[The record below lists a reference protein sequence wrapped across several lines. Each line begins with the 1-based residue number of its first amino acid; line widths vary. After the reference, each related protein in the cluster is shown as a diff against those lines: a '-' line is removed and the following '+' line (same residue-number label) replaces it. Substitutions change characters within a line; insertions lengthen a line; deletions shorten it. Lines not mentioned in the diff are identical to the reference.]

1 MSCRLS
7 PPHLGPMLSQC
18 YFPEDF
24 AKVNMQ
30 DGTLKSTEAQ
40 SSRVE
45 SSSHD
50 TKDPLSDWFWLL
62 PEPVP
67 GYKNHSRGFQKFL
80 PPQTL
85 VSNSAPNVSILVKSP
100 TLS

>member
-7 PPHLGPMLSQC
+7 PPRLGPMLSQC

-30 DGTLKSTEAQ
+30 DSTLKSTEAQ

-45 SSSHD
+45 SSSPD

-62 PEPVP
+62 PEPVTP
-67 GYKNHSRGFQKFL
+67 SCPWIQESLQRLSK
-80 PPQTL
+80 
-85 VSNSAPNVSILVKSP
+85 VSP
-100 TLS
+100 TPDFS